1 MLISSNCKN
10 CKIQFFYTANNISH
24 ENEKNYCPTCIKY
37 LNANRRIPYHLR
49 NKRKHNNNNNNV
61 DDEPLDYDMYADCY
75 QAIKNNKYKTNNKRK
90 QYLDNDKDKLDNDK
104 DKLDNNMSNPNNIP
118 IINNKNKLNTKNNNT
133 KNNNTKYNSRNNNK
147 NDTYDNNNDNNND
160 KRRRYSYDDRKNIKD
175 EELKYNDREEKE
187 LIKSLLKDLFD
198 SDNVKICID
207 KKYNKPSITLSSN
220 DKKDTDKTEEEEE
233 SAKSPDVSS
242 LPFEYVGDNINDL
255 SDLINLGKCYK
266 EKKEIQT
273 NIDLFKLS
281 KLVPSLEKLNSLIGL
296 NDIKDAIFHQIIFHL
311 QDLDIKNVDMHHT
324 VIKGPPGV
332 GKTELSKI
340 IAEIYNHL
348 GFLKTNKVVSVKRN
362 DLIAGY
368 LGQTALKTKKKLEEA
383 LGGVLLIDEAYALG
397 DAEGRDSFSKEAVD
411 LLTSYLSEHGHEFI
425 CIVAG
430 YKQALEERFFKLNEG
445 LARRFTIG
453 YSIEPY
459 SDDDLMNIFKKIV
472 QDNKWEIKEKKSII
486 DLFNNK
492 DNIFPNYGGDMLS
505 LFSYCKKAHSGRIL
519 RLKSLDEIKEEKLK
533 ISRDDII
540 KGLSFY
546 NLNNNYE
553 KKKDTYVP
561 TMYL

>member
-1 MLISSNCKN
+1 MLKSTICTK
-10 CKIQFFYTANNISH
+10 CETTYFYKTDNIKH
-24 ENEKNYCPTCIKY
+24 ENEKYYCPKCMNK
-37 LNANRRIPYHLR
+37 LNINRRIPYHLR
-49 NKRKHNNNNNNV
+49 NKRKNIDNEV
-61 DDEPLDYDMYADCY
+61 PDYDMFADCY
-75 QAIKNNKYKTNNKRK
+75 QPINRNDISNKNNIKNNSNTKTNSKYNKRK
-90 QYLDNDKDKLDNDK
+90 EYLDNDRHDLENNRDNPNDIPI
-104 DKLDNNMSNPNNIP
+104 DNNKNKIYNNNNINNNNKNNNF
-118 IINNKNKLNTKNNNT
+118 INNKNKINNE
-133 KNNNTKYNSRNNNK
+133 
-147 NDTYDNNNDNNND
+147 
-160 KRRRYSYDDRKNIKD
+160 KRRKYSYDERKNINN
-175 EELKYNDREEKE
+175 EELKYNEQEEKE

-207 KKYNKPSITLSSN
+207 KKFNKPSIVISN
-220 DKKDTDKTEEEEE
+220 NEEKDIENDETTIE
-233 SAKSPDVSS
+233 KSPDVSNY
-242 LPFEYVGDNINDL
+242 PFEYIGDDINDL
-255 SDLINLGKCYK
+255 SDLINLGKCYE
-266 EKKEIQT
+266 EKKNIQT

-311 QDLDIKNVDMHHT
+311 QDLDIENVDMHHT

-348 GFLKTNKVVSVKRN
+348 GFLKSNKVVSVKRN

-368 LGQTALKTKKKLEEA
+368 LGQTAIKTKKKLDEA

-397 DAEGRDSFSKEAVD
+397 DSEGRDSFSKEAVD

-425 CIVAG
+425 CIIAG
-430 YKQALEERFFKLNEG
+430 YKKALEDRFFKLNEG
-445 LARRFTIG
+445 LARRFTIQ

-459 SDDDLMNIFKKIV
+459 SDNDLMNIFKKIV
-472 QDNKWEIKEKKSII
+472 QDNEWQIKDDEDIV
-486 DLFNNK
+486 DLFNNE
-492 DNIFPNYGGDMLS
+492 DNIFSNYGGDMLS
-505 LFSYCKKAHSGRIL
+505 LFACCKKAHSVRIL
-519 RLKSLDEIKEEKLK
+519 RLKSLNEIKEKKLK
-533 ISRDDII
+533 ISRDDIV

-546 NLNNNYE
+546 NLNNNNNNE